1 MAENFNLAS
10 YNDETGLV
18 GNTNTFQS
26 TTLTIIDSESGGG
39 GGATNGVTLL
49 NQTTFEGYTLRISS
63 NETNATIF
71 INGVNTQKTTPQ
83 NITITNTQL
92 LTGNVEVALQKE
104 GFSTLEKYVL
114 SLSLPENSVVINN
127 SKFNQPLGISNH
139 TLNIKY
145 FINNIEQTISSSK
158 QLNLI
163 NGNFVFLDFNLT
175 KRRVT
180 PTDSDLLSLDIFLG
194 GTTNSVI
201 VNKNGQLDLYPSLGV
216 TNYFDQTNTLFS
228 IKSSDINLYR
238 ITEIIVEENGVSNS
252 SNILTAESNESLT
265 LNLNLNKNYVLKIQ
279 TEKLIQQLP
288 GLDPKVSLLD
298 SNIRTYNI
306 NSKAGVPLVIR
317 KNSDVKAI
325 TIIIGEKIFE
335 FDTLDEGDIAG
346 VTIPHNAFTGLG
358 QYSINIY
365 PFSLKEYEQQVRPTP
380 LPITI
385 KQNIKNIK
393 TPKTE
398 VSEIVELPTPKLFI
412 TPYELPVLNVIPT
425 TPIIPIVNNLITTP
439 TIQPTQP
446 IVRGGGGSLALD
458 RDFGSGYGV
467 ERVADRS
474 LLNNENIQ

>member
-26 TTLTIIDSESGGG
+26 TTLTIIDGESGGG

-216 TNYFDQTNTLFS
+216 TNYFDQTRDCILFVHFL
-228 IKSSDINLYR
+228 LYHYQ
-238 ITEIIVEENGVSNS
+238 IFHV
-252 SNILTAESNESLT
+252 LTN
-265 LNLNLNKNYVLKIQ
+265 
-279 TEKLIQQLP
+279 QL
-288 GLDPKVSLLD
+288 LFVFYFL
-298 SNIRTYNI
+298 
-306 NSKAGVPLVIR
+306 
-317 KNSDVKAI
+317 
-325 TIIIGEKIFE
+325 
-335 FDTLDEGDIAG
+335 
-346 VTIPHNAFTGLG
+346 
-358 QYSINIY
+358 
-365 PFSLKEYEQQVRPTP
+365 PFSFYMY
-380 LPITI
+380 
-385 KQNIKNIK
+385 KQF
-393 TPKTE
+393 
-398 VSEIVELPTPKLFI
+398 VFLYFL
-412 TPYELPVLNVIPT
+412 
-425 TPIIPIVNNLITTP
+425 
-439 TIQPTQP
+439 
-446 IVRGGGGSLALD
+446 
-458 RDFGSGYGV
+458 
-467 ERVADRS
+467 
-474 LLNNENIQ
+474 